1 MRTTVD
7 PKKLYISTCSP
18 LTKNPLDDC
27 IGRLIE
33 ERTRALEEQY
43 MADILRYS
51 ASDVIGTCDI
61 LPVDVVK
68 KFFEKEK
75 ETEKMEAKKCDRCGK
90 LYEMP
95 RANGS
100 GAKVR
105 FKFSTV
111 YCSEDKSE
119 AKIIEEQTR
128 DIYVKCGCMGD
139 GFVDLCPE
147 CRASLKKWFEEA

>member
-1 MRTTVD
+1 MRMTVD
-7 PKKLYISTCSP
+7 PQRLYISSCSP
-18 LTKNPLDDC
+18 LARNPLDDY
-27 IGRLIE
+27 IREAIDV
-33 ERTRALEEQY
+33 RTKALEEQY
-43 MADILRYS
+43 MADVLAYS
-51 ASDVIGTCDI
+51 ANDVLSTSEMT
-61 LPVDVVK
+61 K
-68 KFFEKEK
+68 MFKTEK
-75 ETEKMEAKKCDRCGK
+75 ETEKMDAKKCDRCGK

-111 YCSEDKSE
+111 YAAEDKSE

-128 DIYVKCGCMGD
+128 DIYIKCAGMGD

-147 CRASLKKWFEEA
+147 CRESLKKWFEEA